1 MAARVAQRLTAMHAA
16 RRASVAA
23 QRPTG
28 NALVLLHHQVV
39 EEAFRLGAPKLRS
52 MSGLTF
58 RRDQAFRA
66 GRDAGERVNLRRPV
80 SNGGHA
86 QLEG

>member
-1 MAARVAQRLTAMHAA
+1 MAARVAERLTTMHVE
-16 RRASVAA
+16 REASVAA

-28 NALVLLHHQVV
+28 TALVLLRHQVV
-39 EEAFRLGAPKLRS
+39 EDAFRVSATKLRS

-80 SNGGHA
+80 TRDRHA